1 MVWDRSSGCRSR
13 LYQLHCCLCLLIRLL
28 MWFMIYYGE
37 SHWARPQPQYLPG
50 HGKFGQAGLVCWA
63 IVPHTS
69 NIYEP
74 QFLKLHYPCFSH
86 YYISHFTIELACIII
101 KKIQFLKL
109 LCLPLLFQ
117 LLGATTLLTKHSVNI
132 SVVLN
137 KITCHQSIPFSWECK
152 YPPKRHLKLKVPL
165 QEK

>member
-1 MVWDRSSGCRSR
+1 MKALPVALLFVPLDTFDVVHDLLCRERLSQAPTTRSAWTWQIWPGWFGLLSHSAT
-13 LYQLHCCLCLLIRLL
+13 QLT
-28 MWFMIYYGE
+28 FFFSKTY
-37 SHWARPQPQYLPG
+37 
-50 HGKFGQAGLVCWA
+50 
-63 IVPHTS
+63 TS

-74 QFLKLHYPCFSH
+74 QFLKLRYPCFSH
-86 YYISHFTIELACIII
+86 YYISHFTLELACIII

-137 KITCHQSIPFSWECK
+137 KITCHQSILFFM
-152 YPPKRHLKLKVPL
+152 RMQVPS
-165 QEK
+165 